1 MSFIVVIPARYAS
14 TRFPGKPL
22 IDLNGKPMVVRVA
35 ERAMQSGAK
44 RVLVAT
50 DDPRIA
56 AACDDGGV
64 ARVMTRNDHPT
75 GTDRLSEVAA
85 TLHLPDDAVVVNVQ
99 GDEPLIPA
107 NVIDQVAT
115 MLEANPNAAIATLCH
130 PIHEVADVTN
140 PNVVKC
146 VISENG
152 EALYFSRAPIPF
164 ARDAWRVGAASIPD
178 GLPIYR
184 HIGLYAYRAG
194 FLRRF
199 PQLSIPAIEQYEALE
214 QLRALAHG
222 FRIAVAVVQDALP
235 PGIDTPEDYELLKA
249 SYSLITQQAALP
261 C

>member
-35 ERAMQSGAK
+35 ERAMQSGAT

-50 DDPRIA
+50 DDARIA
-56 AACDDGGV
+56 SACDDGGV
-64 ARVMTRNDHPT
+64 ACVMTRNDHRT

-85 TLHLPDDAVVVNVQ
+85 TLNLPDDAVVVNVQ

-107 NVIDQVAT
+107 NVIDQVAA
-115 MLEANPNAAIATLCH
+115 MLEANPNSAIATLCH
-130 PIHEVADVTN
+130 PIHDVADVTN

-146 VISENG
+146 VISEIG

-164 ARDAWRVGAASIPD
+164 ARDAWSDGVDSIPD
-178 GLPIYR
+178 GLPMYR

-222 FRIAVAVVQDALP
+222 FRIAVAVVQEALP
-235 PGIDTPEDYELLKA
+235 PGIDTPDDYERHKA
-249 SYSLITQQAALP
+249 SYFAINR
-261 C
+261 

>member
-1 MSFIVVIPARYAS
+1 VSFIVVIPARYAS

-35 ERAMQSGAK
+35 ERAMQSGAS

-50 DDPRIA
+50 DDLRIA
-56 AACDDGGV
+56 AACEAGGV
-64 ARVMTRNDHPT
+64 ACVKTRDDHPT

-85 TLHLPDDAVVVNVQ
+85 SLNLPEDAVVVNVQ

-107 NVIDQVAT
+107 NVIDQVAV

-130 PIHEVADVTN
+130 PIHDATDVTN

-146 VISENG
+146 VISETG
-152 EALYFSRAPIPF
+152 EALYFSRAPVPF
-164 ARDAWRVGAASIPD
+164 ARDQWRDGIDSIPD
-178 GLPIYR
+178 GLPMYR

-199 PQLSIPAIEQYEALE
+199 PELSIPAIERYEALE

-222 FRIAVAVVQDALP
+222 FRIAVAVVDRALP
-235 PGIDTPEDYELLKA
+235 PGIDTPDDYERLKA
-249 SYSLITQQAALP
+249 AYSVSGDTFWM
-261 C
+261 

>member
-35 ERAMQSGAK
+35 ERANQSSAK
-44 RVLVAT
+44 QVLVAT

-56 AACDDGGV
+56 AACDDCGV
-64 ARVMTRNDHPT
+64 AYVMTRSDHPT
-75 GTDRLSEVAA
+75 GTDRLSEVAKS
-85 TLHLPDDAVVVNVQ
+85 LNLPDDAVVVNVQ
-99 GDEPLIPA
+99 GDEPLIPVH
-107 NVIDQVAT
+107 VIDQVAA
-115 MLEANPNAAIATLCH
+115 MLDANPNAAMATLCH
-130 PIHEVADVTN
+130 PIHDVADVVN

-146 VISENG
+146 VINELG
-152 EALYFSRAPIPF
+152 EAMYFSRAPIPF
-164 ARDAWRVGAASIPD
+164 ARDAWSGTVDLIPD
-178 GLPIYR
+178 GLPMYR

-199 PQLSIPAIEQYEALE
+199 PELSIPAIERYEALE

-235 PGIDTPEDYELLKA
+235 PGIDTPEDYERLKA
-249 SYSLITQQAALP
+249 AYSGSGDTLWM
-261 C
+261 

>member
-35 ERAMQSGAK
+35 ERAMQSGAT

-50 DDPRIA
+50 DDARIA

-64 ARVMTRNDHPT
+64 AYVMTRNDHPS
-75 GTDRLSEVAA
+75 GTDRLSELV
-85 TLHLPDDAVVVNVQ
+85 TSLNLPDDAVVVNVQ
-99 GDEPLIPA
+99 GDEPLVPA
-107 NVIDQVAT
+107 NVIDQVAAI
-115 MLEANPNAAIATLCH
+115 LEASPHAAIATICH
-130 PIHEVADVTN
+130 RIRDMNDVTN

-146 VISENG
+146 VISEIG
-152 EALYFSRAPIPF
+152 EAMYFSRAPIPF
-164 ARDAWRVGAASIPD
+164 ARDAWRDGVDLIPD
-178 GLPIYR
+178 GLPMYR

-199 PQLSIPAIEQYEALE
+199 PQLSIPAMERYEALE

-235 PGIDTPEDYELLKA
+235 PGIDTPEDYARLKA
-249 SYSLITQQAALP
+249 YYYMLTQ
-261 C
+261 